1 MVRADFFVGT
11 FSTTV
16 YLSGESSWMT
26 VRLPSP
32 QEAIAEVQRET
43 GRRFARRERPAVV
56 AVEVMRIEMME
67 LGGVLVVHIDRA
79 LAVSDGEFGP
89 AAQSYRAD
97 NRAIRGVDRG
107 GVFAAAV
114 EGEDALA
121 DGIVDDGVGI
131 RVCFDGAEG
140 LQRLEIEDGYIVRTA
155 VAGEAAAEI
164 GSDGDSMDALG
175 VGDVANNGVGV
186 RIENDDVRAAR
197 DVDAAGVTINENVI
211 PAAVAADRDGLDDV
225 IAAGAGRRSGG
236 ARECYRRKDRC
247 HCE

>member
-1 MVRADFFVGT
+1 MSFEVETHGAGGLLRGDILHDSVLVGRIFVDD
-11 FSTTV
+11 SKV
-16 YLSGESSWMT
+16 
-26 VRLPSP
+26 
-32 QEAIAEVQRET
+32 AIAARGKHVTSRGIEGAGIRPIANGRSGNDFAGIRVHHGHNFLVADGKQAAVAEVHGET
-43 GRRFARRERPAVV
+43 GRRFARRKRPAV
-56 AVEVMRIEMME
+56 EFLEGLRIEMME

-140 LQRLEIEDGYIVRTA
+140 LQGLEIEDGYIVRTA

-164 GSDGDSMDALG
+164 GSDGDSMALS
-175 VGDVANNGVGV
+175 
-186 RIENDDVRAAR
+186 
-197 DVDAAGVTINENVI
+197 T
-211 PAAVAADRDGLDDV
+211 
-225 IAAGAGRRSGG
+225 
-236 ARECYRRKDRC
+236 KT
-247 HCE
+247 